1 MMEPYTRSAA
11 LARGPMEVA
20 DVDRP
25 LDNAVSWLS
34 GQRPAME
41 ALLRRLVDQNSFT
54 RNVPGVNAVATAVA
68 EELAASGVRV
78 ERIPGGSFGD
88 HLAFASPAPGPF
100 SFLIGHS
107 DTVFP
112 PGTFEGYRVDGDREL
127 GPGVL
132 DMKGGLVVGI
142 FALRALRK
150 AGLLDRVAV
159 RGIVVGD
166 EEVGSPS
173 SQPITVERVRG
184 AAAALG
190 LESGRGGDLVVT
202 RRKGIA
208 SLDARAEGVAAHA
221 GGDHEKGRNAIWALS
236 RFVDRVQG
244 LTDYA
249 RGVTVSVGRVEGG
262 TTRNTVPA
270 QARCEVDV
278 RFLSPADGDEVLRRI
293 DEAARDAAVP
303 GTRIEVSRP
312 GNRPALVRTE
322 ASAALAAEYGECQR
336 EAGLGAGEAP
346 LSGGGSDASVTGAA
360 GVPSIDG
367 LGPRG
372 KGFHTHD
379 EFIELGSLVPKAEAL
394 VRFLRRRAQA

>member
-1 MMEPYTRSAA
+1 M
-11 LARGPMEVA
+11 
-20 DVDRP
+20 DRP
-25 LDNAVSWLS
+25 LESAVSWLAA
-34 GQRPAME
+34 QRPSME

-54 RNVPGVNAVATAVA
+54 RNVAGVNAVASAVEA
-68 EELAASGVRV
+68 ELRSDGLGV
-78 ERIPGGSFGD
+78 ERIPGKAFGD
-88 HLAFASPAPGPF
+88 HLLFTSRVEGPF
-100 SFLIGHS
+100 AFLIGHS

-112 PGTFEGYRVDGDREL
+112 PGTFEGYRQEGDRAL

-132 DMKGGLVVGI
+132 DMKGGLVVEI
-142 FALRALRK
+142 FALRALAR
-150 AGLLDRVAV
+150 AGLLDRIAV

-166 EEVGSPS
+166 EEVGSPE
-173 SQPITVERVRG
+173 SQPLTVERVRG
-184 AAAALG
+184 AALALG
-190 LESGRGGDLVVT
+190 LESGRSKDLIVT

-208 SLDARAEGVAAHA
+208 SLDARALGVAAHA

-236 RFVDRVQG
+236 RFVDRVQS
-244 LTDYA
+244 LTDYG

-270 QARCEVDV
+270 EARCEVDV
-278 RFLSPADGDEVLRRI
+278 RFLAPEDGEEVLSRIELAAREAALPGTRVEVLR
-293 DEAARDAAVP
+293 P
-303 GTRIEVSRP
+303 G
-312 GNRPALVRTE
+312 GRPARVRTE
-322 ASAALAAEYGECQR
+322 ASAALAAAYGECQR

-372 KGFHTHD
+372 GGFHTHD

-394 VRFLRRRAQA
+394 VRFLARRSG

>member
-1 MMEPYTRSAA
+1 MMEPYTGSAA
-11 LARGPMEVA
+11 LARGPMEVTG
-20 DVDRP
+20 VDRP
-25 LDNAVSWLS
+25 LETAVSWLS
-34 GQRPAME
+34 AQRAPME

-54 RNVPGVNAVATAVA
+54 GNAAGVNAVATEVA
-68 EELAASGVRV
+68 GELAALGLSVDRV
-78 ERIPGGSFGD
+78 PGQGTGD
-88 HLAFASPAPGPF
+88 HLFFASAAPGPF
-100 SFLIGHS
+100 TFLIGHS

-112 PGTFEGYRVDGDREL
+112 PGVFEGYREDGDRAL

-142 FALRALRK
+142 FALRALRE

-159 RGIVVGD
+159 RGAVVAD
-166 EEVGSPS
+166 EEVGSPG
-173 SQPITVERVRG
+173 SQPLLVARVRG

-190 LESGRGGDLVVT
+190 LESGRSRDLIVT

-208 SLDARAEGVAAHA
+208 SLDVRADGVAAHA

-244 LTDYA
+244 LTDYG
-249 RGVTVSVGRVEGG
+249 RGVTVSVGRIEGG

-270 QARCEVDV
+270 RARCEVDV
-278 RFLSPADGDEVLRRI
+278 RFLDPADGEDVLRRI
-293 DEAARDAAVP
+293 EEAAAACALP
-303 GTRIEVSRP
+303 GTRIEVLRP
-312 GNRPALVRTE
+312 GSRPALVRTE
-322 ASAALAAEYGECQR
+322 ASAALAAAYGECQR
-336 EAGLGAGEAP
+336 AAGLGSGEAP

-372 KGFHTHD
+372 SGFHTLD
-379 EFIELGSLVPKAEAL
+379 EYIELPSLVPKAEAL
-394 VRFLRRRAQA
+394 LRFLASTAGR

>member
-1 MMEPYTRSAA
+1 MQKPYTRSTA
-11 LARGPMEVA
+11 LARGRMEVGH
-20 DVDRP
+20 VDRP
-25 LDNAVSWLS
+25 LEKALAWLS
-34 GQRPAME
+34 RERPSME
-41 ALLRRLVDQNSFT
+41 ALLRRLVDRNSFT
-54 RNVPGVNAVATAVA
+54 RNVDGVNAVASILA
-68 EELAASGVRV
+68 EELAASGVAV
-78 ERIPGGSFGD
+78 ERLPGGAFGD
-88 HLAFASPAPGPF
+88 HLAFASAAPGPF

-112 PGTFEGYRVDGDREL
+112 PGTFEGYRVEGERAL

-142 FALRALRK
+142 FALRALRE
-150 AGLLDRVAV
+150 AGLLDRIPV

-166 EEVGSPS
+166 EEMGSPA

-190 LESGRGGDLVVT
+190 LESGRAGDLVVT

-208 SLDARAEGVAAHA
+208 SLDARAHGVAAHA
-221 GGDHEKGRNAIWALS
+221 GGDHEKGRNAVWALA
-236 RFVDRVQG
+236 RFVDRIQG
-244 LTDYA
+244 LTDYG
-249 RGVTVSVGRVEGG
+249 RGVTVSVGRIEGG

-270 QARCEVDV
+270 AARCEVDV
-278 RFLSPADGDEVLRRI
+278 RFLAPADGDEILRRVE
-293 DEAARDAAVP
+293 DAARDAALP
-303 GTRIEVSRP
+303 GTRIEVLRP
-312 GNRPALVRTE
+312 GSRPALVRTE
-322 ASAALAAEYGECQR
+322 ASAALAAEYGKCQR

-372 KGFHTHD
+372 AGFHTHD
-379 EFIELGSLVPKAEAL
+379 EYIELGSLVPKTEAL
-394 VRFLRRRAQA
+394 VRFLGRRARG

>member
-1 MMEPYTRSAA
+1 MMKPYTRPAA
-11 LARGPMEVA
+11 LARGPMEVVH
-20 DVDRP
+20 VDRP
-25 LDNAVSWLS
+25 LEKSLSWLS
-34 GQRPAME
+34 AQRPTME
-41 ALLRRLVDQNSFT
+41 ALLRHLVERNSFT
-54 RNVPGVNAVATAVA
+54 RNVEGVNAVATTVA
-68 EELAASGVRV
+68 TELAASGVSV
-78 ERIPGGSFGD
+78 ERIPGGAFGD
-88 HLAFASPAPGPF
+88 HLSFTSGVPGPF

-112 PGTFEGYRVDGDREL
+112 PGTFEGYRVDGERAL

-142 FALRALRK
+142 FALRALRQ
-150 AGLLDRVAV
+150 AGLLDRIAV

-166 EEVGSPS
+166 EEVGSPA
-173 SQPITVERVRG
+173 SQPITVEKVRG

-208 SLDARAEGVAAHA
+208 SLDARASGVAAHS
-221 GGDHEKGRNAIWALS
+221 GGDHEKGRNAIWALA
-236 RFVDRVQG
+236 RFVDRIQG
-244 LTDYA
+244 FTDYG
-249 RGVTVSVGRVEGG
+249 RGVTVSVGRIEGG

-278 RFLSPADGDEVLRRI
+278 RFLAPADGDEVLARI
-293 DEAARDAAVP
+293 DEAARAAAVE
-303 GTRIEVSRP
+303 GTRIEVLRP
-312 GNRPALVRTE
+312 GSRPALVRTD

-336 EAGLGAGEAP
+336 EAGLGSGEAP

-372 KGFHTHD
+372 AGFHTHD
-379 EFIELGSLVPKAEAL
+379 EYIELGSLVPKAGAL
-394 VRFLRRRAQA
+394 VRFLARRARA

>member
-1 MMEPYTRSAA
+1 
-11 LARGPMEVA
+11 LEV
-20 DVDRP
+20 DEVDP
-25 LDNAVSWLS
+25 SLEKAVAWLS
-34 GQRPAME
+34 PERPAME

-54 RNVPGVNAVATAVA
+54 RNLQGVNAVASVV
-68 EELAASGVRV
+68 EGELRSSGVAV
-78 ERIPGGSFGD
+78 ERIPGGAFGD
-88 HLAFASPAPGPF
+88 HLSFAGPAPGPF
-100 SFLIGHS
+100 TFLIGHC

-112 PGTFEGYRVDGDREL
+112 PGIFEGYRVDGDLAL

-142 FALRALRK
+142 FALRALRE

-159 RGIVVGD
+159 RGIFVAD
-166 EEVGSPS
+166 EEVGSPA
-173 SQPITVERVRG
+173 SQPITVAKVRG

-190 LESGRGGDLVVT
+190 LESGRGGDLIVT

-208 SLDARAEGVAAHA
+208 SLDARAHGVAAHA
-221 GGDHEKGRNAIWALS
+221 GGDHQKGKNAVWALS

-244 LTDYA
+244 LTDYS
-249 RGVTVSVGRVEGG
+249 RGVTVSVGRFEGG

-270 QARCEVDV
+270 EARCEVDV
-278 RFLSPADGDEVLRRI
+278 RFLVPADGDEILARI
-293 DEAARDAAVP
+293 GDVAREAAVD
-303 GTRIEVSRP
+303 GTAIELVRP
-312 GNRPALVRTE
+312 GNRPALVRTD
-322 ASAALAAEYGECQR
+322 ASAALAAEYGERQL

-372 KGFHTHD
+372 AGFHTHD
-379 EFIELGSLVPKAEAL
+379 EYIELGSLVPKAEAL
-394 VRFLRRRAQA
+394 VRFLHGRMQR